1 MTTVR
6 SLGCNEIID
15 TYTITIVCVSDS
27 HSMFKER
34 TPFRFQG
41 EIWYAEVQ
49 SFPFTLNIDQERLR
63 AIPFR
68 KKYTGLWSCS
78 DFKTSTGCGLEAK
91 ACLFA
96 SHPAHGY
103 SNPLVSI
110 SATYTWVDNMRL
122 QPQIASKGLLLCG
135 SLLFGVLFCYYG
147 VCLEILRSK
156 ACENEHVECQF
167 IHFVW
172 YQKRHKSEKGSGT
185 ERTINPGIQ
194 SNQLSERNVV
204 LSLAYPSC

>member
-1 MTTVR
+1 
-6 SLGCNEIID
+6 
-15 TYTITIVCVSDS
+15 
-27 HSMFKER
+27 MFKER

-41 EIWYAEVQ
+41 EIWCAEVQ
-49 SFPFTLNIDQERLR
+49 FIPVHPQHWPRKVACHPIQKEIQRVVIMQWLQDIDGMWLR
-63 AIPFR
+63 
-68 KKYTGLWSCS
+68 
-78 DFKTSTGCGLEAK
+78 GLEAK

-156 ACENEHVECQF
+156 ACENEHVECNF
-167 IHFVW
+167 GTDSLVSEW
-172 YQKRHKSEKGSGT
+172 HKSEKGSGT
-185 ERTINPGIQ
+185 ERTINPVQ
-194 SNQLSERNVV
+194 PTLRKKR
-204 LSLAYPSC
+204 P